1 MENPFSNMQIHI
13 GTIRN
18 NREEIEFRLLAYKI
32 MIQTRKFSQSPKETI
47 TASDKEKRLAA
58 FWNKESYW
66 ENKIYSIMKRWEAR
80 HPIIGIVLCTI
91 SYLHSCI
98 LDYLLLEFLPYF
110 LRIYHLCIYPYQHCH
125 LFHLPFL

>member
-32 MIQTRKFSQSPKETI
+32 MIQTRKFSQSPN
-47 TASDKEKRLAA
+47 KEKRLAA

-91 SYLHSCI
+91 LGGI
-98 LDYLLLEFLPYF
+98 LISLVAGIALEAIMMVL
-110 LRIYHLCIYPYQHCH
+110 
-125 LFHLPFL
+125 

>member
-47 TASDKEKRLAA
+47 TASDKEKRTC
-58 FWNKESYW
+58 
-66 ENKIYSIMKRWEAR
+66 KIDILKKLQKR
-80 HPIIGIVLCTI
+80 TKTTT
-91 SYLHSCI
+91 
-98 LDYLLLEFLPYF
+98 
-110 LRIYHLCIYPYQHCH
+110 
-125 LFHLPFL
+125 

>member
-47 TASDKEKRLAA
+47 TASDKEKCLAA

-91 SYLHSCI
+91 LGGI
-98 LDYLLLEFLPYF
+98 LISLVAGIALEAIMMVL
-110 LRIYHLCIYPYQHCH
+110 
-125 LFHLPFL
+125 